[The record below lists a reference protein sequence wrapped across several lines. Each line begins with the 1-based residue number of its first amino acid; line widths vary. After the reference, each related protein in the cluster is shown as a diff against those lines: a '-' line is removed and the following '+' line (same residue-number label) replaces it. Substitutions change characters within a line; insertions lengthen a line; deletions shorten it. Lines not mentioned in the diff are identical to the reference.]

1 MLQYSN
7 TNTNTGGPIAVSR
20 NPYTLSGATGTQV
33 CIFMPTAM
41 DLDTNTGGNTITQ
54 ESVRT
59 ATTCYIK
66 GFSETL
72 RIQTSSQL
80 PWFWRRIVFR
90 AKNSNFYQY
99 ATADS
104 PLSTVGPA
112 YVEVTTQGMQRL
124 WMNQTINGAN
134 QSLANIEGY
143 MFKGAF
149 TVDWDDRLTAKIDT
163 RRIDLI
169 SDRTTTIRSG
179 NAAGSVKSV
188 KHYIPYNHNL
198 VYDDDETGKDMVSR
212 YGSVNDKQGNGD
224 LLIYDIFQ
232 PGAGGTT
239 ADLLQ
244 VVGNAT
250 LYWHEK

>member
-7 TNTNTGGPIAVSR
+7 TNQTTGAPIAVAR
-20 NPYTLSGATGTQV
+20 NPYTVNGATGTQV

-41 DLDTNTGGNTITQ
+41 DLDTNTGGNTVANQAI
-54 ESVRT
+54 RT

-66 GFSETL
+66 GFAEKL

-90 AKNSNFYQY
+90 AKNSQFYAY
-99 ATADS
+99 STADT
-104 PLSTVGPA
+104 PISTIGPA
-112 YVEVTTQGMQRL
+112 YVEVTTSGMQRL

-134 QSLANIEGY
+134 QTLANIEGVL
-143 MFKGAF
+143 FKGAF
-149 TVDWDDRLTAKIDT
+149 TVDWDDRLTAQIDT
-163 RRIDLI
+163 RRVDLM

-179 NAAGSVKSV
+179 NAAGGLKSV

-198 VYDDDETGKDMVSR
+198 VYDDDETGKEEVSR
-212 YGSVNDKQGNGD
+212 YNSVNDKQGNGD

-232 PGAGGTT
+232 PGAGATT

-244 VVGNAT
+244 VVGTAS